1 MQKGSRAT
9 CQATPIHLPSRLHS
23 DVTLGFFV
31 VMRRV
36 VRLRPG
42 VYRSSRHP
50 FWPPGRSAAHATSA
64 SHHSSASGGAQGGPQ
79 VALHCQAGGAV
90 PRLAAPCA
98 HDPRCCRRPHCIYPP
113 PIPSPAPSNLPCR
126 RRLPGPLST
135 TPADADR
142 WPPSIAPARA
152 AAAVTLG
159 SSSVVRKGSSA
170 AAGLGIAHR
179 DTRSG
184 PPAAPPPTLRVPRAT
199 HLLSGGAQGER
210 RPRCTAKLAARS
222 PALPRPARMTLQSQP
237 PPAH

>member
-1 MQKGSRAT
+1 MMQKGSRAT

-98 HDPRCCRRPHCIYPP
+98 HDPRRCRHPHCLPTPYTLAWRTVQPTMPP
-113 PIPSPAPSNLPCR
+113 
-126 RRLPGPLST
+126 
-135 TPADADR
+135 
-142 WPPSIAPARA
+142 
-152 AAAVTLG
+152 
-159 SSSVVRKGSSA
+159 
-170 AAGLGIAHR
+170 
-179 DTRSG
+179 
-184 PPAAPPPTLRVPRAT
+184 PPPTRPIKHHHQLTPTDGHLRSRPRV
-199 HLLSGGAQGER
+199 R
-210 RPRCTAKLAARS
+210 RP
-222 PALPRPARMTLQSQP
+222 P
-237 PPAH
+237 